1 MPDKKKT
8 TSKPT
13 PKTPSAK
20 VVNQSAE
27 DIRAKSDA
35 MSKSMDEQSVANRA
49 DIKKQIRSAIMRS
62 VFMSVLFIIICIGAA
77 FLFLGPRFM
86 ADVGDTASQQVAA
99 IEQKYDDLKQAQ
111 QALKEKQQR
120 LTRQVETFMAADL
133 FEQVGQV
140 QNLSAQMRTIN
151 ERIASL
157 NGSGAGKAVLDESM
171 LDLQGT
177 VLGMSNRVE
186 NLEVALEGAKQ
197 DNDALSDMLQGITGK
212 ELKAAAMLMAVSQLR
227 QSLMQDG
234 GFEQDLAT
242 VRALAGDDPET
253 LAALEKITPYARE
266 GIVSRDALKS
276 EFRGLAGDIV
286 SAKLKGEDVSF
297 QDKLFA
303 RMDNFVQVRKTGMVE
318 GEDTKAVVARAE
330 TLMNQGDIR
339 AAITELEKLD
349 GAPRETAQP
358 FIDDAQARMLAETLS
373 GQLTSNVIGKL
384 PTLNA
389 GGASSIME
397 TVKGLSGDTISPDSV
412 TGVIDAIKGTVG
424 GGGASGPVTFGN

>member
-1 MPDKKKT
+1 MPDKKK
-8 TSKPT
+8 SKAKAT
-13 PKTPSAK
+13 KSANAQP
-20 VVNQSAE
+20 VNQSAE
-27 DIRAKSDA
+27 DIRATSDA
-35 MSKSMDEQSVANRA
+35 LSKTMLEQSVSNKTE
-49 DIKKQIRSAIMRS
+49 IKKQIHGAIMRS
-62 VFMSVLFIIICIGAA
+62 VFMSVLFIVICIGAA

-86 ADVGDTASQQVAA
+86 SDVSDTASQQVAA

-120 LTRQVETFMAADL
+120 LTRQVETFIAADL

-177 VLGMSNRVE
+177 ILGMSNRVE
-186 NLEVALEGAKQ
+186 NLEVALEDAKQ

-227 QSLMQDG
+227 QSLMQEG

-286 SAKLKGEDVSF
+286 SAKLKGEDVSI
-297 QDKLFA
+297 QDRFFA
-303 RMDNFVQVRKTGMVE
+303 RMDNFVQVRKTGMVK
-318 GEDTKAVVARAE
+318 GEDTSAVVARAE

-339 AAITELEKLD
+339 AAINELEKLE

-358 FIDDAQARMLAETLS
+358 FMDDAQARLLAETLS

-389 GGASSIME
+389 GGASSIMD
-397 TVKGLSGDTISPDSV
+397 TINGLSDDTISSDSMNSIIDSV
-412 TGVIDAIKGTVG
+412 KGKIG
-424 GGGASGPVTFGN
+424 GGGSTGPVTFGN